1 MRTTAGEASIS
12 WGMFGVCSEVC
23 VRASWCCMSE
33 VPCGSEILYTRN
45 LLVPIEA
52 VQCRRSRSLDGSLRS
67 VSDGP
72 EVWCARL
79 VPGYALAYEGATQYG
94 GWHLQLSLE
103 NAAEEGSRWN
113 GPSSACRPPVA
124 RLSAGAGPFW
134 VILLF
139 LRR

>member
-1 MRTTAGEASIS
+1 MKECAGEICLGEDIYEDNS
-12 WGMFGVCSEVC
+12 C

-45 LLVPIEA
+45 LHVPFEA

-139 LRR
+139 LGR